1 MRFILVAFI
10 IFFSSQSFAG
20 NKFYWTGLR
29 SISVHFPSV
38 QAACDDANSLYGAT
52 TSSIK
57 QTSSSP
63 EKYMC
68 YSMNPDTGKE
78 EAGWGVDVSTDNC
91 TSEQQYSNETKQ
103 CEEKPSQ
110 CKSMIGQTGYFATD
124 TPKFELCVNKC
135 TAAVTDVATFKSKA
149 EQKTFYS
156 YSVEYTGEDCNDSAT
171 GETAEQ
177 PPPPTAAEKSEDC
190 TPTATGPDGS
200 KSSTCTNT
208 STTIDNQGCVA
219 KGGSVGSI
227 NGVMGCVAA
236 SKGPKATETKT
247 STKQTTSTDQA
258 TGVTTVKK
266 ETTTTQTS
274 CSGNATCVT
283 NNTTVT
289 NNTKTNADGTSAGGT
304 STCTGAKCGKDG
316 EAEAGEDDG
325 KEEEDEGIEGP
336 TKSLGQGDKGD
347 FTEANTEWDA
357 KVEAVKGE
365 LSDKIEEYKTLFS
378 GKFDLN
384 LGEGGG
390 KLTCDTFPV
399 DFGRFGSTTIRFCP
413 NDYAEYLVYLKYAL
427 ILGASVIAAM
437 IILRD

>member
-1 MRFILVAFI
+1 MRYILFIFVTFLSSYASAANYFYDVAGREASDPSTACTMYAKAAWPGHTI
-10 IFFSSQSFAG
+10 DISGITAFSSNDQATCNYTFTRNDVTNSATVAVSRYGDTCPEGTELNSMGVCAKPENKCDALAG
-20 NKFYWTGLR
+20 
-29 SISVHFPSV
+29 
-38 QAACDDANSLYGAT
+38 T
-52 TSSIK
+52 T
-57 QTSSSP
+57 TF
-63 EKYMC
+63 
-68 YSMNPDTGKE
+68 
-78 EAGWGVDVSTDNC
+78 
-91 TSEQQYSNETKQ
+91 
-103 CEEKPSQ
+103 
-110 CKSMIGQTGYFATD
+110 FATEIPTYEVCLD
-124 TPKFELCVNKC
+124 GC
-135 TAAVTDVATFKSKA
+135 TAAVTDVATYKQKA
-149 EQKTFYS
+149 DNKTYYS
-156 YSVEYTGEDCNDSAT
+156 YSAVYSNEQCSSNSA
-171 GETAEQ
+171 GSAS
-177 PPPPTAAEKSEDC
+177 PAAPPPTSSEKADDC
-190 TPTATGPDGS
+190 TPTTTNSDGS
-200 KSSTCTNT
+200 KSSTCTETVTN
-208 STTIDNQGCVA
+208 IDNQGCVA

-227 NGVMGCVAA
+227 DGVMQCVAA
-236 SKGPKATETKT
+236 NKGPKATETKT

-258 TGVTTVKK
+258 TGLTTVKK

-316 EAEAGEDDG
+316 EAETGEDDA

-357 KVEAVKGE
+357 KVESVKGE

-399 DFGRFGSTTIRFCP
+399 DFGRFGSTSIRFCP